1 MSVSYLPPYSADN
14 PTNNPLD
21 SGHLHID
28 SHSGILSGKV
38 NQTGIFLIAVSADEY
53 RGGQLIGNTIFDFQ
67 LTFTDCLAPTHINEV
82 KPTDGLKIYSNR
94 SEVVVKFSNSEE
106 QAKISFYNLLGQ
118 ELSEEE
124 HSTSS
129 PYTKQFNAS
138 PQNIIAKVQLSDGSV
153 VYKRL
158 MIE

>member
-1 MSVSYLPPYSADN
+1 
-14 PTNNPLD
+14 LD
-21 SGHLHID
+21 SGHLRID

-82 KPTDGLKIYSNR
+82 KSTDDIKIYSTRN
-94 SEVVVKFSNSEE
+94 EIIVEFANTEE
-106 QAKISFYNLLGQ
+106 QAIISFYNLLGQ

-124 HSTSS
+124 HSTSNT
-129 PYTKQFNAS
+129 YTKQFNTS
-138 PQNIIAKVQLSDGSV
+138 PQNIIAKVRLSDGSV